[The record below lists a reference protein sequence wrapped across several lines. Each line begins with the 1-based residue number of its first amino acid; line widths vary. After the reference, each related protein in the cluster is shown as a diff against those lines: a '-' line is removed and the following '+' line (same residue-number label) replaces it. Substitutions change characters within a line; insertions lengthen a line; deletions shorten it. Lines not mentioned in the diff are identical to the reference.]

1 MKKFVIGV
9 LILFLFIGCN
19 NKTCED
25 RLIDVLKL
33 SDSIYY
39 EEYLYYG
46 GGVFGGDIIYSYI
59 TDSISFREQVG
70 KYDDNG
76 IIFCRIVADTSIEV
90 YSVTD
95 IGLWKHQ
102 YDTVLLQS
110 HDITFLKKK
119 HVFNIP
125 CGK

>member
-33 SDSIYY
+33 SDSI
-39 EEYLYYG
+39 YYG